1 MALKIIEAHVPADL
15 ADEAREVLSD
25 LAGQIWVEEGGR
37 FGRVVRAVVGS
48 ERSGSALD
56 LLHEKLAD
64 RGSMMVLVESL
75 DAVLPRPLAARHP
88 SRRERISSSAAVS
101 REEVYAAIA
110 DNAKLHRHYL
120 FLVILASIVAG
131 IGLTHD
137 NTAAVIGAMVVAPLL
152 GPNIA
157 IALGLVLGDL
167 PLVRRALVAAGAGF
181 ALTLVFA
188 IALGAMI
195 GVDPTAPELASRT
208 TVGIWD
214 LILALAAGCAGALAF
229 TSGAPTYLTGVMVA
243 VALLP
248 PTVASGMLIS
258 AGEWDGAGSA
268 LLLAAGNITSV
279 TLAAILT
286 FAARGMRPRN
296 WWLEERAQ
304 RSARVGIAI
313 FVVLLA
319 ALAGIIFL
327 ASSR

>member
-1 MALKIIEAHVPADL
+1 MALKIIEAHVTADL
-15 ADEAREVLSD
+15 ADEARDVLSE
-25 LAGQIWVEEGGR
+25 LAGQIWIEEGGR

-75 DAVLPRPLAARHP
+75 DAVFPRPLAARHP
-88 SRRERISSSAAVS
+88 NRRERISSSAAVS

-120 FLVILASIVAG
+120 SLVVLASIVAG
-131 IGLTHD
+131 IGLTRD

-152 GPNIA
+152 GPNMA

-181 ALTLVFA
+181 ALTLVFS
-188 IALGAMI
+188 IALGAML
-195 GVDPTAPELASRT
+195 GVDPSTPELASRT
-208 TVGIWD
+208 SVSIWD
-214 LILALAAGCAGALAF
+214 LVLALAAGCAGALAF

-258 AGEWDGAGSA
+258 AGEWDGATSA
-268 LLLAAGNITSV
+268 LLLAAGNVTSV

-286 FAARGMRPRN
+286 FAWRGMRPRN
-296 WWLEERAQ
+296 WWLEERAK
-304 RSARVGIAI
+304 RSARIGIAVFVALLVVLTAII
-313 FVVLLA
+313 FV
-319 ALAGIIFL
+319 
-327 ASSR
+327 ASAR